1 MDEITGENTIE
12 NINLITILDVLKSD
26 IYSNFAKTYKYNQN
40 IEQDKVVSKITKN
53 INIIKK
59 LYVNEILY
67 HNETIINIYNI
78 LQKIIFMNNHKLLD
92 YKKIRKELGYIIF
105 DIYRFSGY
113 HLLMSNIP
121 KTTLTIPID
130 KIDDIN
136 DIDNTELINSEIMY
150 DTIQHYI
157 GLNTVD
163 TIFQVT
169 ESIYIVKMNNL
180 NDIVRM
186 CNLLN
191 KMQINNNEIKVEALL
206 HLENPAHKPIE
217 NNLVCV
223 GDFLNPVIE
232 NTVDNINL
240 IESESNISNN
250 LIASDISNI
259 SNMTNISNVSIVSNI
274 SNISNIDIDKEED
287 DENIIHISGELDEM
301 KPSLFADLAY
311 GIYNKIS
318 KISSIFSFFR
328 RS

>member
-1 MDEITGENTIE
+1 MNESINLNIVLDTISNDIIIDFAKISNYEQVIEKEKLIKRITQ
-12 NINLITILDVLKSD
+12 NINV
-26 IYSNFAKTYKYNQN
+26 
-40 IEQDKVVSKITKN
+40 
-53 INIIKK
+53 IKK
-59 LYVNEILY
+59 LYHNNILY
-67 HNETIINIYNI
+67 EEKTINNIINTLKN
-78 LQKIIFMNNHKLLD
+78 LKFTDNNSNKSNLSH
-92 YKKIRKELGYIIF
+92 YKKIRKTLGHVIF
-105 DIYRFSGY
+105 DIYRYSGY
-113 HLLMSNIP
+113 HILMSNIP
-121 KTTLTIPID
+121 LTAIPVANI
-130 KIDDIN
+130 KIDDI
-136 DIDNTELINSEIMY
+136 DEIEPINSEVMY

-206 HLENPAHKPIE
+206 HLENPARKPIE

-274 SNISNIDIDKEED
+274 SNISNINIDKE
-287 DENIIHISGELDEM
+287 
-301 KPSLFADLAY
+301 
-311 GIYNKIS
+311 
-318 KISSIFSFFR
+318 
-328 RS
+328 